1 MIETLVLNQGF
12 KLLFSKEE
20 FSSLKKKP
28 HLSPKSPLF
37 TKSSLSR
44 NVNQDFKWT
53 N

>member
-12 KLLFSKEE
+12 KLFSKEE
-20 FSSLKKKP
+20 FPSLKKKP